1 MQQRTLVALK
11 TIARLA
17 LLSFPLAAQAQTPT
31 ATINWIDVRQQ
42 IDGFGAA
49 AAWTAPSMTD
59 AQADLFF
66 SPTAGIGLSLVRER
80 IPVDGTVEGCVTM
93 QKAVARG
100 AKAWATAWSPPASM
114 KSNGSVNNGGTL
126 LAGSYQTYANYQK
139 AYIQNVQSQ
148 CGVTLYAIS
157 VQNEP
162 DYATTYESAI
172 WTGQNFHDYI
182 LNNLG
187 PTLAAAGLATKII
200 MPEYSS
206 WNWSLADVT
215 MKDAAAVAYVPIVA
229 THGYG
234 GSPQPYAL
242 GQGLGKHLWETE
254 VSDFGKP
261 DASIVSGLTYA
272 IEIHNT
278 MTIANGNAWHY
289 WWLIDGAN
297 NPDNEGL
304 TLQDGV
310 TVTKRL
316 YTIGNFSKFIRPGW
330 VRIGGTAN
338 PVGGVYVSAYKDLSS
353 GTFAI
358 VAINQNGTAV
368 PLNFVLNGFPA
379 ASVTPWVTSAS
390 LDLAQQP
397 SISADGGAFSG
408 TLLASSVT
416 TFISKLS
423 SAAVAPPTNL
433 NATVH

>member
-1 MQQRTLVALK
+1 MTLK
-11 TIARLA
+11 IIARLA
-17 LLSFPLAAQAQTPT
+17 LLSFPLSAQAQAPT
-31 ATINWIDVRQQ
+31 ATINLTDVHQQ

-49 AAWTAPSMTD
+49 AAWTAPNMTD

-80 IPVDGTVEGCVTM
+80 IPPDGTIDGCVTM

-100 AKAWATAWSPPASM
+100 AKAWATEMSPPASM
-114 KSNGSVNNGGTL
+114 KSNGSVNNGGSL
-126 LAGSYQTYANYQK
+126 LAGSYQAYANYQT
-139 AYIQNVQSQ
+139 AYVQNVQAQ

-162 DYATTYESAI
+162 DFVAPYESAE

-200 MPEYSS
+200 IAEHSS
-206 WNWSLADVT
+206 WDFSLADTT
-215 MKDAAAVAYVPIVA
+215 MNDAAAAAYVPIIA
-229 THGYG
+229 THNYG

-254 VSDFGKP
+254 VSDFGVP
-261 DASIVSGLTYA
+261 DASIVSGLAYA

-289 WWLIDGAN
+289 WWLIDSASN
-297 NPDNEGL
+297 RDNEGL

-316 YTIGNFSKFIRPGW
+316 YTIGNFSKFVRPGW
-330 VRIGGTAN
+330 VRIGATAN
-338 PVGGVYVSAYKDLSS
+338 PVGGVYVSAYKDPSS
-353 GTFAI
+353 GNFAI

-397 SISADGGAFSG
+397 SISAGGGAFGG

-416 TFISKLS
+416 TFVSKLS
-423 SAAVAPPTNL
+423 STVVAPPTNL
-433 NATVH
+433 NANVH